1 MGYRF
6 TKVRKIA
13 IVLLLVFIFNT
24 LAPSVALALTSGP
37 VQPEAQGFQPAGVS
51 DMVDLETGDFKYN
64 IPLLDIDGYPINL
77 NYASGTGM
85 DDEASWVGLGWSL
98 NPGAINRQVRG
109 VPDDLAGD
117 EVETYHYTKPKITV
131 GTRISAKAELF
142 GNGSSDSSKKGPGHP
157 ISFNGTLS
165 LGIFSDNYTGIGA
178 DVSANAG
185 ISISMANDGPLTTSL
200 GLGIT
205 SGTASGV
212 DVSPNIS
219 MSLSEKAKH
228 DQTVKAG
235 LNASLGYNTRS
246 GMKDLTLGSSFNYSK
261 VKKEVDD
268 KGKVT
273 SEYETTGANLN
284 AGGSFISFN
293 TEPITPKIEIPYTT
307 QYDSF
312 SFDGGGNV
320 GPFFLGG
327 GYTGYRS
334 IRAVAAPAHRNPE
347 YGFLYAERGKDN
359 PRAVM
364 DFIREKENPIIPEL
378 PNLALPV
385 STPDLFTY
393 TSQGGSGQF
402 RLYRGGTGAY
412 FDNTAGDTT
421 TQHTLGFDAGFGAYA
436 HGGVTL
442 FKQETRSTTRKWTG
456 DNDYLTKGDFQDAS
470 LTNPSA
476 QHVYFK
482 QVGEKTLE
490 DSDMVFSK
498 LHGTQPIAISIAGK
512 TANAALLTNGNS
524 FLSNVS
530 DTIQKRHR
538 QINRTVITY
547 QTAKEASKA
556 GFDRRISYYPFNN
569 YSTSTP
575 FSPPANHRPVADSLV
590 ARDSGYRK
598 PHHISEITVTDDG
611 GKRMVYGMPV
621 YNLTQ
626 QEYSYAIGSNYTLN
640 SNSLVSAAAIGA
652 APRNSSYQFNN
663 SIDNYYHR
671 ETQPAYASSFLLTE
685 ILSPDYVDKTGDGVT
700 DDDLGTAIKFNYSKI
715 EKFCWRTPFS
725 QATLNKC
732 MLADAL
738 DDKASVVYGEKE
750 LCYISSIETKTK
762 VAYFITQDRADALGV
777 NASGVRISGVHQKC
791 LREIRLYSKADRSK
805 PIKVVK
811 FEYSYELCPGVPNST
826 AGGKLTLKKVWF
838 EYGNVDKG
846 KYHPYQ
852 FAYNTSNGQNVHY
865 KDMSTDRWGIYKPNP
880 AGSTLLKN
888 DEFPY
893 TGQANRD
900 TISKYAASWHLDQIT
915 LPTGGVIRVT
925 YESDDYAYVQ
935 NKRAMIMQRAPQLID
950 SGGTVIDSTHLSS
963 AQGLAFHIDSVPPA
977 GTTDYTDWFKRKYLN
992 GSDYLYT
999 KLYVKVSTDLSESGG
1014 KDYDFVPCY
1023 AQVSSATISGN
1034 TAKVFFANATDE
1046 NVSANPIIMAAWQR
1060 MKNEYPRYA
1069 YPGFDTRTKD
1079 GDGKTDII
1087 KALLAV
1093 FHAIGNLDELRE
1105 NFYDKARSR
1114 GYASTVNL
1122 GKSFIRLTKAD
1133 GFKLGGG
1140 IRVQKIQISDDWATM
1155 SGNSAASA
1163 GAYGQAYSYTTTEDG
1178 QTISSGVA
1186 AYEPAVGSDE
1196 NPLKQPVPYVEHING
1211 ALDNFYQLE
1220 EPFGESFFP
1229 APSVVYSKVTVR
1241 DLNKDGSVDAN
1252 PKTGFIV
1259 DEFYTAK
1266 DFPVQVHVLPM
1277 QKNENKP
1284 ANFLSFIG
1292 GVSVDEMC
1300 MSQGYSIE
1308 LNDMHGKQKATR
1320 VLNQAGAEISSTAY
1334 YYNAENSSAGEMR
1347 LKNKVDIIRS
1357 NGRLDT
1363 ARVIGRDIEFFT
1375 DFREDE
1381 TRNRGQSIGFGG
1393 DLTPL
1398 AIIPLFIP
1406 HWPLAD
1412 NNEDKLFRSAC
1423 AVKVSTYYGI
1433 VDKVIK
1439 TENGS
1444 SITTQ
1449 NIAYDG
1455 LTGEPLV
1462 TRTQNEFDKDI
1473 YSVNLPAYWAYDGM
1487 GLACQNLGVVMKD
1500 FSTNSNGEVLGSY
1513 SNYLHAGDE
1522 IANINNTV
1530 TGTRRYWVIDNA
1542 AIGTSG
1548 NSKKLIDSAGNIK
1561 VLAPAMVKIVRSG
1574 YRNILSA
1581 GTASVVCLN
1590 NPIQNNV
1597 LRLTLNTDLTA
1608 LKVINA
1614 SATTYDEYWGQPLLR
1629 CLNPPT
1635 SGYGGDGVPP
1645 PDTNNYV
1652 LNPYVEGFLGN
1663 WRLYQ
1668 SMVYQQSRKYN
1679 DVFNPAN
1686 NAVDVKNAGYINSFY
1701 AYWYY
1706 GATGKW
1712 IVNTAATR
1720 WTIANTVTLYDK
1732 YGQQLENKDA
1742 LGRYSAAKFD
1752 FNGEL
1757 PSAVASNAMSKE
1769 IYANG
1774 FEDTKFAPGTVAS
1787 TGTSSC
1793 PEEFIGSG
1801 GLTIKQMVDSS
1812 VSHTGNYS
1820 ILLPSGGMGLISKI
1834 HNQTQ
1839 KVAAY
1844 LGFDGSMQYIT
1855 RNAIDGLYPH
1865 GFEPGTGKA
1874 YIFNAWVKDGLP
1886 MDTATH
1892 ISVTINGSPVTLTRK
1907 ATVEGWKLV
1916 EGTFTLGSFM
1926 LSTPFTMQVSP
1937 TTSNVHIDDIR
1948 MHPFN
1953 SHLKTYAY
1961 NDKNMRLMAEIDENG
1976 FATFYEYD
1984 EEGLLVRVKKETE
1997 RGIMTLKESRSSY
2010 RKTL

>member
-1 MGYRF
+1 MGYKF
-6 TKVRKIA
+6 TRVRKIA
-13 IVLLLVFIFNT
+13 IILLLIFIFNT

-37 VQPEAQGFQPAGVS
+37 AQPETQGFQPAGVS

-117 EVETYHYTKPKITV
+117 QVETYHYTKPKITV

-142 GNGSSDSSKKGPGHP
+142 GNGSDKTQKDPTNHP
-157 ISFNGTLS
+157 VSFSGSLS
-165 LGIFSDNYTGIGA
+165 VGVFSDNYTGIGA
-178 DVSANAG
+178 DVGANAG

-200 GLGIT
+200 GLGVT
-205 SGTASGV
+205 SSTTSGV

-219 MSLSEKAKH
+219 MSLKAKADH

-246 GMKDLTLGSSFNYSK
+246 GLKDLTLGASFNYSK
-261 VKKEVDD
+261 TKKEIN
-268 KGKVT
+268 KEGKET
-273 SEYETTGANLN
+273 ESEIRGGGLN
-284 AGGSFISFN
+284 TGGSFISFN
-293 TEPITPKIEIPYTT
+293 TEPINPKIEIPYTT

-312 SFDGGGNV
+312 SFDAGGTV

-334 IRAVAAPAHRNPE
+334 IRAISAPVHKNPE
-347 YGFLYAERGKDN
+347 YGFLYAERGKNN
-359 PRAVM
+359 PNAVM
-364 DFIREKENPIIPEL
+364 DFIREKENPIIIEL

-385 STPDLFTY
+385 QTPDLFTY
-393 TSQGGSGQF
+393 TSQGGGGQF

-421 TQHTLGFDAGFGAYA
+421 TQQTLGFDAGFGAYA

-442 FKQETRSTTRKWTG
+442 FKQETRSTTRKWTR
-456 DNDYLTKGDFQDAS
+456 DNDYLPNGDFQDAS

-490 DSDMVFSK
+490 DSDMVFGK
-498 LHGTQPIAISIAGK
+498 LHGIQPMAISINGK
-512 TANAALLTNGNS
+512 RAYSSFLTTSNS
-524 FLSNVS
+524 FLGNVT
-530 DTIQKRHR
+530 DTIQKRNR
-538 QINRTVITY
+538 QLNRTVITY
-547 QTAKEASKA
+547 LTAAEAYNNPGKR
-556 GFDRRISYYPFNN
+556 FLEYYPFYD
-569 YSTSTP
+569 YSTTG
-575 FSPPANHRPVADSLV
+575 FTPPADNKPLSFSIAS
-590 ARDSGYRK
+590 RK
-598 PHHISEITVTDDG
+598 DNTIHKAHHISEITVTDDG
-611 GKRMVYGMPV
+611 GKRLVYGMPV
-621 YNLTQ
+621 YNLMQ
-626 QEYSYAIGSNYTLN
+626 QEYSYAVGSNYTLN
-640 SNSLVSAAAIGA
+640 SNNLVSAAAIGA

-685 ILSPDYVDKTGDGVT
+685 ILSPDYVDKTGDGMS

-715 EKFCWRTPFS
+715 AKFRWRSPFHE
-725 QATLNKC
+725 ATLNKC
-732 MLADAL
+732 MLADPV

-750 LCYISSIETKTK
+750 LCYISSIESKTK
-762 VAYFITQDRADALGV
+762 VAYFITQDRSDALGANV
-777 NASGVRISGVHQKC
+777 SGVTDGSVHQKC

-838 EYGNVDKG
+838 EYGNIDKG

-852 FAYNTSNGQNVHY
+852 FNYNTNNGQNIHY

-880 AGSTLLKN
+880 ASSTLLKN

-893 TGQANRD
+893 TEQANRD
-900 TISKYAASWHLDQIT
+900 TISKYASSWHLDQIT
-915 LPTGGVIRVT
+915 LPTGGVIKVT

-935 NKRAMIMQRAPQLID
+935 NKRAMVMQRAPQLID
-950 SGGTVIDSTHLSS
+950 ASGTLTSNLIDAH
-963 AQGLAFHIDSVPPA
+963 GLQFHIDSVPPS

-992 GSDYLYT
+992 GSGYLYT

-1023 AQVSSATISGN
+1023 AQVSSVSISGN
-1034 TAKVFFANATDE
+1034 TAKVMFADVTDE
-1046 NVSANPIIMAAWQR
+1046 SVSANPIIMAAWQR

-1079 GDGKTDII
+1079 SEGKTDVG
-1087 KALLAV
+1087 KALMAI
-1093 FHAIGNLDELRE
+1093 FHAIGNLDELRG
-1105 NFYDKARSR
+1105 NFYQKARSR
-1114 GYASTVNL
+1114 GYASTVDL
-1122 GKSFIRLTKAD
+1122 SKSFIRLTKAD

-1140 IRVQKIQISDDWATM
+1140 VRVQKIQISDDWTAM
-1155 SGNSAASA
+1155 SGNSTAAA
-1163 GAYGQAYSYTTTEDG
+1163 GAYGQAYTYTTTEDG

-1196 NPLKQPVPYVEHING
+1196 IPLKQPVPYTEHING

-1252 PKTGFIV
+1252 PKTGSIV
-1259 DEFYTAK
+1259 NEFYTAK
-1266 DFPVQVHVLPM
+1266 DFPVQVHVLPI

-1284 ANFLSFIG
+1284 DNFFSFIG
-1292 GVSVDEMC
+1292 TLSVDEMC

-1320 VLNQAGAEISSTAY
+1320 VLNQAGAEISSTVY
-1334 YYNAENSSAGEMR
+1334 CYNADKSNAGEMR

-1357 NGRLDT
+1357 NGQLDT

-1375 DFREDE
+1375 DFRENE
-1381 TRNRGQSIGFGG
+1381 TRNRGTSVNFGG
-1393 DLTPL
+1393 DLIPL
-1398 AIIPLFIP
+1398 VFFPLFIP
-1406 HWPLAD
+1406 HWPSTD

-1423 AVKVSTYYGI
+1423 AVKVSQYYGI
-1433 VDKVIK
+1433 VDTVIK

-1444 SITTQ
+1444 RITTR

-1462 TRTQNEFDKDI
+1462 TRTENEFEKDI

-1487 GLACQNLGVVMKD
+1487 GPAYQNLGVVMKD
-1500 FSTNSNGEVLGSY
+1500 FSTNSNGEVLSSY
-1513 SNYLHAGDE
+1513 SSYLHAGDE
-1522 IANINNTV
+1522 IGNIDNTV
-1530 TGTRRYWVIDNA
+1530 TGTRRYWVIDNP

-1590 NPIQNNV
+1590 NPIQNNT
-1597 LRLTLNTDLTA
+1597 LKLTLNADLTA

-1614 SATTYDEYWGQPLLR
+1614 SATTYDEYWGQPLTR
-1629 CLNPPT
+1629 CLNPPH
-1635 SGYGGDGVPP
+1635 SGYGGDGYPP

-1668 SMVYQQSRKYN
+1668 SLVYQQSRKYN
-1679 DVFNPAN
+1679 DVFNQANPAI
-1686 NAVDVKNAGYINSFY
+1686 DIKNAGYINSFY
-1701 AYWYY
+1701 SYWYY
-1706 GATGKW
+1706 GTTGKW
-1712 IVNTAATR
+1712 LINTAATR
-1720 WTIANTVTLYDK
+1720 WTTANTVTLYDK

-1742 LGRYSAAKFD
+1742 LNRYSAAKFD

-1769 IYANG
+1769 IYANS
-1774 FEDTKFAPGTVAS
+1774 FEDTKFAPGTVAT

-1793 PEEFIGSG
+1793 PEEFIGPSG
-1801 GLTIKQMVDSS
+1801 MTIKQMVDSS

-1820 ILLPSGGMGLISKI
+1820 VLLPSGGMGLISKI

-1839 KVAAY
+1839 KTAAY

-1855 RNAIDGLYPH
+1855 RNTIDGLYPH
-1865 GFEPGTGKA
+1865 GFEPGTGKT

-1886 MDTATH
+1886 MDTTAH
-1892 ISVTINGSPVTLTRK
+1892 ISVSVNGSPVTLKRK

-1916 EGTFTLGSFM
+1916 EGTFTLNSF
-1926 LSTPFTMQVSP
+1926 LVSNPFTMLISP
-1937 TTSNVHIDDIR
+1937 TVSNVHIDDIR
-1948 MHPFN
+1948 MHPFD